1 MQLIG
6 WYVGGIK
13 PESYQSI
20 LLIIIII
27 NMFIESF
34 IHFQMT
40 SIFIRVT
47 FYLVVKKSI
56 GISYKKFFFV
66 PTFL

>member
-20 LLIIIII
+20 LLIIII